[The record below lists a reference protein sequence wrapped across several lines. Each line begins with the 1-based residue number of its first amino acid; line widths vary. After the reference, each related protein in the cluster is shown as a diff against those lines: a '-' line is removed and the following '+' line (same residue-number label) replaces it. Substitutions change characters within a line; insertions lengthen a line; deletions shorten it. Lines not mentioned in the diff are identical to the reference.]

1 MVCDLNNNQQD
12 LFSND
17 PESVR
22 ITIASTND
30 SIAHHGIA
38 LDIFDRGVVIVGKSG
53 IGKSELGLEL
63 IDRGHRLIC
72 DDLVAGVLVNDKVI
86 ISSSEEFGLGFMEIR
101 GIGFID
107 MPRFYGRQHLCG
119 KKELSLVIQL
129 VDNSVLDL
137 INNDRL
143 LQLISNINILGITI
157 PLYKLP
163 IGANRNL
170 PILVELIVKY
180 AIEIEKGYDSHQTFI
195 EQQSSFIQKGAEL
208 HANNSD

>member
-1 MVCDLNNNQQD
+1 MANDL
-12 LFSND
+12 
-17 PESVR
+17 PEK
-22 ITIASTND
+22 TPEWQNKFAPETLQPAKGLTASTHE

-38 LDIFDRGVVIVGKSG
+38 FEIFDRGVVIIGKSG

-72 DDLVAGVLVNDKVI
+72 DDLVAGELVDNKVI
-86 ISSSEEFGLGFMEIR
+86 ISPPQEFGVGFMEIR

-107 MPRFYGRQHLCG
+107 LARFYGAHNISHAQ
-119 KKELSLVIQL
+119 ELFIVIQL
-129 VDNSVLDL
+129 VDNDALDYV
-137 INNDRL
+137 NQDRL
-143 LQLISNINILGITI
+143 RQLIAEVDVLGIKF

-180 AIEIEKGYDSHQTFI
+180 AIERSLGYDSHQAFI
-195 EQQSSFIQKGAEL
+195 HQQSNHILNGS
-208 HANNSD
+208 